1 MYVLNEQPPVTH
13 WKILKTFLFFINI
26 TPEIFEDLLILQLY
40 SRGVPPEYK
49 MQVLL
54 TNSK

>member
-49 MQVLL
+49 MQVIL